1 MPRPSADSAVTE
13 PLTELGSW
21 ESGLLEG
28 VIAATVEGEL
38 AEAEELAG
46 ELESFGYEVV
56 TEAEAVRLT
65 HLLSG
70 RVLRLPL
77 AGRGGLAL
85 RLRR

>member
-1 MPRPSADSAVTE
+1 VTE

-28 VIAATVEGEL
+28 VIAATVEGER
-38 AEAEELAG
+38 AEADELAR
-46 ELESFGYEVV
+46 ELESLGYEVAV
-56 TEAEAVRLT
+56 EAEAVRLT

-77 AGRGGLAL
+77 EGQGGLAL